1 MSCWNAIPPAGI
13 IQGHKVND
21 DVKYVDWKCLTPSE
35 MGIIEKNT
43 VPLILIYKDQKLQVR

>member
-35 MGIIEKNT
+35 MGIIEKT
-43 VPLILIYKDQKLQVR
+43 LPRILIYKDQKLQVR